1 MNLKNSRVYEADEPD
16 DNYYFERMFSF
27 SNSIANPDC
36 LIVRALVPMDILSCF
51 YFLVLPFSQDK

>member
-1 MNLKNSRVYEADEPD
+1 MYEADESD

-27 SNSIANPDC
+27 SNFFVNPDC
-36 LIVRALVPMDILSCF
+36 LIVRALVPMDILSRF